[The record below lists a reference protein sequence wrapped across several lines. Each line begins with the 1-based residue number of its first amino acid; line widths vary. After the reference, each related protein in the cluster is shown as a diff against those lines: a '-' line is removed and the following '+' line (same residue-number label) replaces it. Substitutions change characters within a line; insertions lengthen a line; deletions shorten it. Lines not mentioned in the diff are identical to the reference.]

1 MNLDQL
7 DAIANRPGFIA
18 ALDQSGGSTPKALKE
33 YGIEP
38 TTYSTEQEM
47 FELIHQMRTRI
58 ITSPV
63 FRSDRIIGAIL
74 FEGTMD
80 RDIDGMGTAQY
91 LWDKKGIVPFV
102 KVDQGLAEE
111 TEGVQLMKPL
121 TRLPSLLERASEKG
135 VFGTKMRSVVKAAN
149 REGINRVLDQ
159 QFEVAKQILDAD
171 LLPII
176 EPEVDIRSGTREE
189 TDALIVAGLEQRL
202 DSLPSG
208 ARVVLKLSLPARSGH
223 YRQLMHH
230 QSVARV
236 VALSGGYSRDE
247 AVRFLAENQ
256 GVIASFSRALLE
268 GLSASQSAESF
279 DDSLDRTLDFIYAT
293 SIT

>member
-91 LWDKKGIVPFV
+91 L
-102 KVDQGLAEE
+102 
-111 TEGVQLMKPL
+111 
-121 TRLPSLLERASEKG
+121 
-135 VFGTKMRSVVKAAN
+135 
-149 REGINRVLDQ
+149 
-159 QFEVAKQILDAD
+159 
-171 LLPII
+171 
-176 EPEVDIRSGTREE
+176 
-189 TDALIVAGLEQRL
+189 
-202 DSLPSG
+202 
-208 ARVVLKLSLPARSGH
+208 
-223 YRQLMHH
+223 
-230 QSVARV
+230 
-236 VALSGGYSRDE
+236 
-247 AVRFLAENQ
+247 
-256 GVIASFSRALLE
+256 
-268 GLSASQSAESF
+268 
-279 DDSLDRTLDFIYAT
+279 
-293 SIT
+293 